1 MTQTAEQ
8 YTPIHTAGTKLSYE
22 VNGFATNTQITLGT
36 SASARLSSGVTVIRS
51 RPYLGSRPDVPVNAD
66 FENSDTT
73 SISFPAVAGVTKHT
87 ITVLDKRLSHIQI
100 DDTGNG
106 SLGDFWVHICQ
117 W

>member
-8 YTPIHTAGTKLSYE
+8 YAVHTAGTKLSYE

-51 RPYLGSRPDVPVNAD
+51 RPYLGSRPVDAALAD
-66 FENSDTT
+66 FENSGVA
-73 SISFPAVAGVTKHT
+73 SISFPAVSGVTTHT
-87 ITVLDKRLSHIQI
+87 ITILDKRLSYVQV